1 MFGVPKGW
9 GCFWYLYRVPWR
21 DVWPAPWG
29 GATAKYLEIASMKPV
44 SALCNSILLFCI
56 SITLV
61 ACSSGHYVT
70 RVQSVPESADVPY
83 QNILVVALLS
93 TFDARKG
100 LENAVVKDLTSR
112 GIKAVASTSM
122 MTTKTPITKSTFVAM
137 VDELGSDGLLVSHLV
152 AAESKVRAKD
162 ANPQRTIN
170 VRPTYYFNV
179 WNVQVT
185 EYVEP
190 TFVGVEASF
199 VLATEMYSVRD
210 QEAVWAIESNSD
222 FVQEI
227 TEPRP
232 YLVYIDE
239 AQKIVGHMA
248 SDGVIAQ

>member
-1 MFGVPKGW
+1 MKRPI
-9 GCFWYLYRVPWR
+9 FWRNMMACWVMVVVL
-21 DVWPAPWG
+21 A
-29 GATAKYLEIASMKPV
+29 
-44 SALCNSILLFCI
+44 
-56 SITLV
+56 
-61 ACSSGHYVT
+61 ACSSGHYVA
-70 RVQSVPESADVPY
+70 RVQAVPESADAPY
-83 QNILVVALLS
+83 ENILVVALLNS
-93 TFDARKG
+93 FDARKG
-100 LENAVVKDLTSR
+100 LENGVVKDLNSR

-122 MTTKTPITKSTFVAM
+122 MTTKTPITKATFVAM

-152 AAESKVRAKD
+152 SAESKVGAKD

-190 TFVGVEASF
+190 VFVGVKASF

-210 QEAVWAIESNSD
+210 QQAVWAIESTSD

-232 YLVYIDE
+232 YLVYLDE
-239 AQKIVGHMA
+239 AQKIVGYMA

>member
-1 MFGVPKGW
+1 VKSKSF
-9 GCFWYLYRVPWR
+9 LRN
-21 DVWPAPWG
+21 
-29 GATAKYLEIASMKPV
+29 SM
-44 SALCNSILLFCI
+44 LLFCA
-56 SITLV
+56 SVALA

-70 RVQSVPESADVPY
+70 RVQAVPESADVPY
-83 QNILVVALLS
+83 QNILVVALLNS
-93 TFDARKG
+93 FDARKG
-100 LENAVVKDLTSR
+100 LEDGVVKDLTDR

-122 MTTKTPITKSTFVAM
+122 MTTKTPVTKATFVAM

-152 AAESKVRAKD
+152 SAESKVGAKD
-162 ANPQRTIN
+162 ANPQTTVN

-190 TFVGVEASF
+190 AFVGVKASF

-210 QEAVWAIESNSD
+210 REAVWAIESTSD

-232 YLVYIDE
+232 YLVYLDE
-239 AQKIVGHMA
+239 AQKIVGYMA